1 MVPYYFL
8 YCAVSF
14 VNALELCFFFFA
26 SSFIYLYS
34 EVVNLVPSIA
44 ATYTYIC
51 IYIVLLPDLWP
62 HPQGGDGGVCG
73 EGELVHKLR
82 TGENNSSAN

>member
-14 VNALELCFFFFA
+14 VNALELCFFFFFA

-44 ATYTYIC
+44 DTYTY

-62 HPQGGDGGVCG
+62 HPQEG
-73 EGELVHKLR
+73 EGGLWGR
-82 TGENNSSAN
+82 GTCA